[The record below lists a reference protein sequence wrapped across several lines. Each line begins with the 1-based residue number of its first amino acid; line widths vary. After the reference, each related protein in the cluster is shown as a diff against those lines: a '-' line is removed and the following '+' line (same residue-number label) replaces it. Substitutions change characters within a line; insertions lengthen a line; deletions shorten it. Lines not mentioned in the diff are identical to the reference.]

1 MAWIAGVDGCKGGWI
16 AVYEDTESGEL
27 DCRVENTFSDVM
39 KCREL
44 AAVAVD
50 MPVGLPRGLPNEP
63 KRDCDD
69 KAREALRP
77 RRHRSIFPAPAADVL
92 DLFPEMTSES
102 FRNMPLPERERDYN
116 RAKTV
121 NRDRT
126 DKALNRQ
133 SFNLVPKIAEVR
145 GYLLGLG
152 TAERGR
158 VHEVHPEVSFAALSA
173 QKGGDRPFSPMH
185 HRKVTV
191 QGLLERR
198 DLLAGVFGE
207 TLDALEAKA
216 RCCEGDAAP
225 DDFYDAVACLWTAR
239 RICREKCG
247 SLPKDGGP
255 RDAKG
260 LRMRIVY

>member
-1 MAWIAGVDGCKGGWI
+1 MAWIAGVDGCPDGWLV
-16 AVYEDTESGEL
+16 VYEETEAGDL
-27 DCRVENTFSDVM
+27 DCRIETSFEGVM
-39 KCREL
+39 AYHAPL
-44 AAVAVD
+44 VAVAVD
-50 MPVGLPRGLPNEP
+50 MPIGLSNKG

-77 RRHRSIFPAPAADVL
+77 WRHRSIFPAPAADVL
-92 DLFPEMTSES
+92 DLFPKMTSAS
-102 FRNMPLPERERDYN
+102 FRNMTLPERERDYN

-126 DKALNRQ
+126 GKALNRQ

-173 QKGGDRPFSPMH
+173 QKGGGHPFSPMH

-198 DLLAGVFGE
+198 DLLASEFGK

-216 RCCEGDAAP
+216 RCCKGDAAP

-239 RICREKCG
+239 GIYKETCG
-247 SLPKDGGP
+247 YLPKDGGP
-255 RDAKG
+255 CDAKG
-260 LRMRIVY
+260 LPMRIVY

>member
-16 AVYEDTESGEL
+16 AVYAFLEGGEL
-27 DCRVENTFSDVM
+27 KDLECHVEDRFENVM
-39 KCREL
+39 ACPAPL

-50 MPVGLPRGLPNEP
+50 MPIGLWDKGG
-63 KRDCDD
+63 RDCD
-69 KAREALRP
+69 KAAREVLGKRS
-77 RRHRSIFPAPAADVL
+77 RSIFPAPAADVL
-92 DLFPEMTSES
+92 DLFPKMTSAS
-102 FRNMPLPERERDYN
+102 FRNMALSERERDYN

-126 DKALNRQ
+126 GKALNRQ

-152 TAERGR
+152 AAERGR
-158 VHEVHPEVSFAALSA
+158 VDEVHPEVSFAALSA
-173 QKGGDRPFSPMH
+173 QKGGGRPFSPMH

-198 DLLAGVFGE
+198 DLLAGEFGK

-216 RCCEGDAAP
+216 RCCKGDAAP

-239 RICREKCG
+239 RI
-247 SLPKDGGP
+247 
-255 RDAKG
+255 
-260 LRMRIVY
+260 